1 MGFAAPA
8 DDELADTVTVG
19 RYLLRDKD
27 ASYLLEMSGD
37 AMVVAGILS
46 GDMVVFE
53 RSHDYR
59 PGDIVVVLSE
69 DGYSLQ
75 YFRKKSAAGPVQIV
89 GVVTGTFRKYY

>member
-27 ASYLLEMSGD
+27 ASYLLQMSGEQLKEE
-37 AMVVAGILS
+37 GILD

-59 PGDIVVVLSE
+59 KGDIVVVLGPE
-69 DGYSLQ
+69 GYRLQ
-75 YFRKKSAAGPVQIV
+75 CCGKISGDTETRII
-89 GVVTGTFRKYY
+89 GVVTATFRKYK

>member
-8 DDELADTVTVG
+8 DDELADTITVG

-27 ASYLLEMSGD
+27 ASYLLQMSGD
-37 AMVVAGILS
+37 SMQAEGILD

-59 PGDIVVVLSE
+59 KGDIVVSLGP

-75 YFRKKSAAGPVQIV
+75 YCGKQSADPDSRIV
-89 GVVTGTFRKYY
+89 GVVTGSFRKYK